1 MIFGATCWKPENN
14 IEVKIKAGF
23 INENVNSNDNVD
35 DDYYSIFNNHKHD
48 LNMIHVIYFN

>member
-1 MIFGATCWKPENN
+1 MIFRTTCWKPENN

-35 DDYYSIFNNHKHD
+35 DDCYSIFNNHKHD
-48 LNMIHVIYFN
+48 LDMIHFIYFN